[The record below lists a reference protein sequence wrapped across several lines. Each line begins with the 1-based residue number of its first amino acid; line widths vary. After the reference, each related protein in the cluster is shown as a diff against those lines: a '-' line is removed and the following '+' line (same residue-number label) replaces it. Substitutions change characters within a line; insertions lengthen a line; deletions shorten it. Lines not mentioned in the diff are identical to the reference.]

1 MKLSAYC
8 MNCLVKRQLE
18 NIANLEDEELKSNYM
33 KRILYTISQANEQD
47 TAPVIVAKI
56 NKIHQEYFGESYS
69 FDALKT
75 QYNTMMLQQEED
87 IWNKIQDSEDS
98 LLEALKYSRAGNYI
112 DFGAMESVD
121 DEKLNSLLE
130 SVWQE
135 KIDGIEYQAFT
146 EQLKSAGE
154 LVYLTDN
161 CGEVVLDKLL
171 IKCIRSKYPQIHVTV
186 IVRGE
191 KVINDATI
199 EDARMV
205 GLTEVADVMG
215 NGTEIAGTCL
225 EKIDIKAK
233 ECIEAADVI
242 ISKGQGNFETL
253 NGCGLNIYYLFL
265 CKCEWFVKRFGME
278 QLKGVFINDRNFS
291 PSVRR

>member
-18 NIANLEDEELKSNYM
+18 NITNHEDEELKSKYM
-33 KRILYTISQANEQD
+33 KRILYTISEANEQE
-47 TAPVIVAKI
+47 TAPIIFAKI
-56 NKIHQEYFGESYS
+56 NKLHQEYFGEPYS
-69 FDALKT
+69 FEALKK
-75 QYNTMMLQQEED
+75 QYNIMMLQKEES
-87 IWNKIQDSEDS
+87 IWNKIQASDDS
-98 LLEALKYSRAGNYI
+98 LQEALKYSRIGNYI
-112 DFGAMESVD
+112 DFGTMENID
-121 DEKLNSLLE
+121 DNKLNNLLE
-130 SVWQE
+130 SIQQE
-135 KIDGIEYQAFT
+135 HIDSRQYQAFT
-146 EQLKSAGE
+146 KELQNAAE

-171 IKCIRSKYPQIHVTV
+171 IKCIRNEYPQIHVTV

-191 KVINDATI
+191 KVLNDATM
-199 EDARMV
+199 EDAEMV
-205 GLTEVADVMG
+205 GLTEIADVID

-225 EKIDIKAK
+225 ELIDIVAK

-253 NGCGLNIYYLFL
+253 SGCGLNIYYIFL

-278 QLKGVFINDRNFS
+278 QFKGVFVNDRNCFL
-291 PSVRR
+291 